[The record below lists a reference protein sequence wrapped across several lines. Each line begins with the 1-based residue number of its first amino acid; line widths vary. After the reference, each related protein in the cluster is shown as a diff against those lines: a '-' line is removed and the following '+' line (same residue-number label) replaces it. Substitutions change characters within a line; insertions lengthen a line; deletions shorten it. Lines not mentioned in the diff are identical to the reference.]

1 MKIEKKILKFKY
13 RLFNNLCIAL
23 IHILLQAE
31 DFSYTPHSDNIRIW
45 II

>member
-1 MKIEKKILKFKY
+1 M
-13 RLFNNLCIAL
+13 

>member
-1 MKIEKKILKFKY
+1 M
-13 RLFNNLCIAL
+13 

-31 DFSYTPHSDNIRIW
+31 DFSYTPHSDIIRIL